1 MLLSLFFALFP
12 DIVMFL
18 RCIQVWLWL
27 EKDWSMGL
35 RQLYRYSQMQNSH
48 FLCKFFLMLYLHA
61 LCMLVFR
68 SGLFHH
74 SVIKVIYLFI
84 FVSAVLIMFFGRK
97 DERVRRGLHFCLS
110 VVLNLSFVLL
120 FVYNNVFI
128 VEKLDC
134 HVKMQL
140 CMHNLK

>member
-1 MLLSLFFALFP
+1 M
-12 DIVMFL
+12 
-18 RCIQVWLWL
+18 
-27 EKDWSMGL
+27 
-35 RQLYRYSQMQNSH
+35 
-48 FLCKFFLMLYLHA
+48 YLHA